1 MELDA
6 EIFAVGKWNGM
17 EFSAAD
23 LTNITD
29 AFATLG
35 DNMKVALKMGHN
47 QEQPMTDGH
56 PALGWVSK
64 VWVAGD
70 KLMARFTDLPKIV
83 YEAIQ
88 KKLYKNVS
96 IELDLEVKHKGNDYP
111 LVLTGVALLGA
122 DIPAVSTLKDLTHYM
137 GRSADFSAGC
147 SMQFAAI
154 AGTPQSGGNNMDLAQ
169 LTEAVN
175 KLTFQVTELSTGK
188 ATADAANIVLTAKVK
203 QFEAE
208 DRAKTDAALTAKI
221 ALKRDDVKKLLE
233 DGVKAMKITPAQ
245 RDTFSRMLCLDD
257 DVAVEKLDVSDV
269 SRFIASGA
277 SFSKPNASRTKQG
290 VDNNESGDAEIS
302 ATVAAG
308 VRDILAKKEAP
319 THLAAQG
326 LFFSRNP
333 ELARQYIDSTN

>member
-1 MELDA
+1 MHELDA

-17 EFSAAD
+17 EFSASD
-23 LTNITD
+23 LESIAST
-29 AFATLG
+29 FETLG

-47 QEQPMTDGH
+47 NEQPMTDGH
-56 PALGWVSK
+56 PALGWVKK

-70 KLMARFTDLPKIV
+70 KLMAHFADVPKIV

-96 IELDLEVKHKGNDYP
+96 IELDMEVSHKGNDYP

-137 GRSADFSAGC
+137 GRSTDFSAGR
-147 SMQFAAI
+147 SMQFSAI
-154 AGTPQSGGNNMDLAQ
+154 AGESQSGGTKMDLAQ

-175 KLTFQVTELSTGK
+175 KLTLQVTELSAGK
-188 ATADAANIVLTAKVK
+188 AKADADNIVLTAKVK
-203 QFEAE
+203 QFEAT
-208 DRAKTDAALTAKI
+208 AQATSDAALKAKI
-221 ALKRDDVKKLLE
+221 SLKRDEVKRLLE

-269 SRFIASGA
+269 SRFIASGTQ
-277 SFSKPNASRTKQG
+277 FSKPNASRTKQG
-290 VDNNESGDAEIS
+290 VDENAETEIS
-302 ATVAAG
+302 VTVAAG

-333 ELARQYIDSTN
+333 ELARQYIDATN